1 MNTEEELADLQSRFD
16 LLQGDRKAF
25 YEQSQLTLKQNK
37 DAVDALRRDGKELR
51 AALANLQ
58 KERGAG
64 ETSAIHDGELVK
76 VEQALTLLRQRQNQV
91 MCGNKA
97 KEKALKILEDE
108 LKDLQRSSSR
118 PAHEA
123 NPLMRQIR
131 TLENRLDKAM
141 IKYNEAQSI
150 RKTYDQIVKR
160 LKEERVNFDNQL
172 GAIEATLHAKEHDYE
187 ELLLMSHDASHAK
200 DVARAELVKLQSLV
214 AEERKAREKE
224 LTERRSAV
232 TAREE
237 MHTRMV
243 EREKARQD
251 IVLEAKGDLS
261 TEAEEMLKKNLVT
274 NALHS
279 KLNQNVMEGEQQVMS
294 AYEQAFRKIKE
305 ATGVG
310 DVNEVIQKFVTQKD
324 TERNLMTMTK
334 EAQARIEQL
343 AEERQQTRQQVDE
356 MKYSGAGG
364 QSSRQE
370 VEACEKKLSDSS
382 HQQDRVKTRHGRLTQ
397 VFVDIRA
404 GIEHMADK
412 LEPVKLDQPAVP
424 VSDDTIV
431 DVMLQCDQK
440 LLKMF
445 GVVGDEVG
453 SDPGSPRGES
463 RGASRASA
471 RNLGTASAA
480 DLHPAAEGGSAN
492 YNVRVALEEVDDLF
506 GGDDDDDE
514 LEGVE
519 RDVLGREEMK
529 KNAETMLDKAQS
541 KGKKKKKGKFA
552 ADASGGKTSGKA
564 SAGGRAGLQ

>member
-1 MNTEEELADLQSRFD
+1 
-16 LLQGDRKAF
+16 
-25 YEQSQLTLKQNK
+25 
-37 DAVDALRRDGKELR
+37 
-51 AALANLQ
+51 
-58 KERGAG
+58 
-64 ETSAIHDGELVK
+64 
-76 VEQALTLLRQRQNQV
+76 
-91 MCGNKA
+91 
-97 KEKALKILEDE
+97 
-108 LKDLQRSSSR
+108 
-118 PAHEA
+118 
-123 NPLMRQIR
+123 
-131 TLENRLDKAM
+131 
-141 IKYNEAQSI
+141 
-150 RKTYDQIVKR
+150 
-160 LKEERVNFDNQL
+160 
-172 GAIEATLHAKEHDYE
+172 
-187 ELLLMSHDASHAK
+187 
-200 DVARAELVKLQSLV
+200 
-214 AEERKAREKE
+214 
-224 LTERRSAV
+224 
-232 TAREE
+232 
-237 MHTRMV
+237 
-243 EREKARQD
+243 
-251 IVLEAKGDLS
+251 
-261 TEAEEMLKKNLVT
+261 MLKKNLVT

>member
-1 MNTEEELADLQSRFD
+1 MH
-16 LLQGDRKAF
+16 
-25 YEQSQLTLKQNK
+25 
-37 DAVDALRRDGKELR
+37 
-51 AALANLQ
+51 
-58 KERGAG
+58 KERGG
-64 ETSAIHDGELVK
+64 SETSAIHEAELTK

-91 MCGNKA
+91 SCGNQAKA
-97 KEKALKILEDE
+97 KALKQLEDE
-108 LKDLQRSSSR
+108 LRDLQRSSSR

-214 AEERKAREKE
+214 AEERKARDKE
-224 LTERRSAV
+224 LNERRNAV
-232 TAREE
+232 SAREE
-237 MHTRMV
+237 MAQRMQD
-243 EREKARQD
+243 REKARQD

-261 TEAEEMLKKNLVT
+261 AEAEEALKKNLVT
-274 NALHS
+274 NALHHS
-279 KLNQNVMEGEQQVMS
+279 LNQNVMEGEQQVMS
-294 AYEQAFRKIKE
+294 AYEAAFRKIKE

-324 TERNLMTMTK
+324 TEKQLINATK
-334 EAQARIEQL
+334 EAQGKIEAL
-343 AEERQQTRQQVDE
+343 AEERNVMKHQVDE

-364 QSSRQE
+364 QSSRKE
-370 VEACEKKLSDSS
+370 VEECERKLAEAS
-382 HQQDRVKTRHGRLTQ
+382 QAQERVKTRHGRLTK

-404 GIEHMADK
+404 GIEHMSDK

-445 GVVGDEVG
+445 GVVGELEEE
-453 SDPGSPRGES
+453 PGSPEGSPS
-463 RGASRASA
+463 RGSTRQGGRAD
-471 RNLGTASAA
+471 REP
-480 DLHPAAEGGSAN
+480 HPAAEGGAAN
-492 YNVRVALEEVDDLF
+492 YNVRVALEEVDDVL

-514 LEGVE
+514 LEGME
-519 RDVLGREEMK
+519 PGVLGR
-529 KNAETMLDKAQS
+529 
-541 KGKKKKKGKFA
+541 
-552 ADASGGKTSGKA
+552 
-564 SAGGRAGLQ
+564 